1 MKEKEADEDWS
12 DYRKALF
19 RAGLN
24 RLVFNLSRIMY
35 KKFDDGYE
43 YGIPANDF
51 CSEINQFKYWHK
63 HIYVWYRLEGN
74 KKIVKK
80 IIHPDRGNVILMNHI
95 NILKNDVN
103 KWRELIDD
111 INNDYVIAEIELL
124 LHRAYP
130 FNGIERKLKDS
141 ADTIKAL
148 TPPFPTKDMIENY
161 IVTEPNPALP
171 TPLPPLCRL
180 PD

>member
-1 MKEKEADEDWS
+1 
-12 DYRKALF
+12 
-19 RAGLN
+19 
-24 RLVFNLSRIMY
+24 
-35 KKFDDGYE
+35 
-43 YGIPANDF
+43 
-51 CSEINQFKYWHK
+51 
-63 HIYVWYRLEGN
+63 
-74 KKIVKK
+74 
-80 IIHPDRGNVILMNHI
+80 MNHI

-148 TPPFPTKDMIENY
+148 TPISQKMMIKY
-161 IVTEPNPALP
+161 HITEETQVLYSP
-171 TPLPPLCRL
+171 TPTMYTPH
-180 PD
+180 